1 MNKTK
6 NTIIAILI
14 LIAVGLAYFFVTNPV
29 DDAPVAEEPASTAS
43 DVAVEP
49 ASTASEVASEP
60 ASK

>member
-29 DDAPVAEEPASTAS
+29 DDVPVASEPASTAS